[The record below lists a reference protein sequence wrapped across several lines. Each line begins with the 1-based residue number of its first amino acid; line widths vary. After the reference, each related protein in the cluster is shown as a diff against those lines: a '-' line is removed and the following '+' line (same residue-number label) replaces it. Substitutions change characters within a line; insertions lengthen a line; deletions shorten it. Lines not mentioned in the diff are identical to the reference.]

1 MTSPSSAASGMSK
14 REHFAGL
21 ALMGIVGRQLAGE
34 VRDNATDKIQS
45 YREFAGDIWA
55 DHFTFAAEV
64 SVRYA
69 DALIERLD
77 IEADFDDLTRTPDAE

>member
-21 ALMGIVGRQLAGE
+21 ALMGIVGTHTGRNS
-34 VRDNATDKIQS
+34 D
-45 YREFAGDIWA
+45 
-55 DHFTFAAEV
+55 FTFAAEV

-77 IEADFDDLTRTPDAE
+77 IEADFDDLSRAPDA